1 MASSYSPRLS
11 SNFTLKKALPRRRGV
26 NPAGIKKSA
35 SDNDSLKYRNLH
47 YPQERKEKMFISL
60 YNFEKEVRD
69 KVNFNKPKLNDTTLR
84 DGEQTPGVV
93 FSIEEKLQIAKLLD
107 EIGVAQIEAGTPI
120 MSEHETKAVGA
131 IVKEKLKASIMGWA
145 RAAQPDVDAVLKTS
159 ADAIA
164 ISIATSD
171 IHLQYKLGM
180 TREQV
185 VERATSMVEYA
196 KDHGLYVSLNSEDAS
211 RTEFS
216 FLKEFATKGR
226 DAGADRLRVCD
237 TLGVLI
243 PQSTRYLVKR
253 VLDEV
258 KIPVEIH
265 THNDYGLAVANALA
279 AFEVGAEWASTTVNG
294 LGERA
299 GNSSLEGLIMSL
311 TKLYNL
317 ETKYKIDKL
326 YQISRYVEKASGIQV
341 PPNRSIVG
349 QHMFTHESGIHVDGV
364 LKYPYTYES
373 FLPDEIGASRRI
385 VIGKHSGKHAVWDK
399 LQELG
404 IEVAKDQLMEILEI
418 IKERS
423 QSRKSAINDQELKEI
438 AKEILAKSK

>member
-1 MASSYSPRLS
+1 
-11 SNFTLKKALPRRRGV
+11 
-26 NPAGIKKSA
+26 
-35 SDNDSLKYRNLH
+35 
-47 YPQERKEKMFISL
+47 MFISL
-60 YNFEKEVRD
+60 YNFEKEVAD
-69 KVNFNKPKLNDTTLR
+69 KFSFNDPKLNDTTLR

-93 FSIEEKLQIAKLLD
+93 FSIEEKLSIAKLLD
-107 EIGVAQIEAGTPI
+107 DIGVQQIEAGTPI
-120 MSEHETKAVGA
+120 MSDHEVKAVGA
-131 IVKEKLKASIMGWA
+131 IVKEGLNASIMGWA
-145 RAAQPDVDAVLKTS
+145 RAAKPDIDAVLKTS

-171 IHLQYKLGM
+171 IHLQYKLNM

-185 VERATSMVEYA
+185 LEKATSMVEYA
-196 KDHGLYVSLNSEDAS
+196 KDHGLYISLNSEDAT
-211 RTEFS
+211 RTEFP
-216 FLKEFATKGR
+216 FLKEFAQKGME
-226 DAGADRLRVCD
+226 AGADRLRVCD

-253 VLDEV
+253 VIDEV
-258 KIPVEIH
+258 GIPVEIH
-265 THNDYGLAVANALA
+265 THNDYGLGVANALA
-279 AFEVGAEWASTTVNG
+279 AYEVGAEWASTTVNG

-299 GNSSLEGLIMSL
+299 GNSSLEGVIMSL

-317 ETKYKIDKL
+317 ENDYKMDKL
-326 YQISRYVEKASGIQV
+326 YEISRYVEAASGMNV
-341 PPNRSIVG
+341 PLNRSIVG

-373 FLPDEIGASRRI
+373 FLPDEIGASRKI

-404 IEVAKDQLMEILEI
+404 VDVTKDQLLVVVEA

-423 QSRKSAINDQELKEI
+423 QKRKSAIKDSELKKI
-438 AKEILAKSK
+438 AEKVIAESDSQ

>member
-1 MASSYSPRLS
+1 
-11 SNFTLKKALPRRRGV
+11 
-26 NPAGIKKSA
+26 
-35 SDNDSLKYRNLH
+35 
-47 YPQERKEKMFISL
+47 MFISL
-60 YNFEKEVRD
+60 YNFEKEVVE
-69 KVNFNKPKLNDTTLR
+69 KFSFNQPKLNDTTLR

-93 FSIEEKLQIAKLLD
+93 FSIDEKLSIAKLLD
-107 EIGVAQIEAGTPI
+107 DIGVQQIEAGTPI
-120 MSEHETKAVGA
+120 MSDHEVKAVAA
-131 IVKEKLKASIMGWA
+131 IVKEGLSASVMGWA
-145 RAAQPDVDAVLKTS
+145 RAAKPDIDAVLKTS

-185 VERATSMVEYA
+185 LEKAISMVEYA
-196 KDHGLYVSLNSEDAS
+196 KDHGLYISLNSEDAT

-216 FLKEFATKGR
+216 FLKEFAQKGME
-226 DAGADRLRVCD
+226 AGADRLRVCD

-243 PQSTRYLVKR
+243 PLSTRYLVKR
-253 VLDEV
+253 VIDEV
-258 KIPVEIH
+258 GIPVEIH
-265 THNDYGLAVANALA
+265 THNDYGLGVANALA
-279 AFEVGAEWASTTVNG
+279 AYEVGAEWASTTVNG

-299 GNSSLEGLIMSL
+299 GNSSLEGIIMSL

-317 ETKYKIDKL
+317 ENEYKMDKL
-326 YQISRYVEKASGIQV
+326 YEISRYVESASGMNV
-341 PPNRSIVG
+341 PLNRSIVG

-373 FLPDEIGASRRI
+373 FLPDEIGASRKI

-404 IEVAKDQLMEILEI
+404 VDVSKDQLLVVVEA

-423 QSRKSAINDQELKEI
+423 QKRKSAIKDSELKKI
-438 AKEILAKSK
+438 AEKVTAESDSR

>member
-1 MASSYSPRLS
+1 LRKGKKNFATRRLES
-11 SNFTLKKALPRRRGV
+11 KDVIFGLNTIFLKKPSDIYIRK
-26 NPAGIKKSA
+26 GIS
-35 SDNDSLKYRNLH
+35 SL
-47 YPQERKEKMFISL
+47 EDDKMFISL
-60 YNFEKEVRD
+60 YNFEKSVADGFAFR
-69 KVNFNKPKLNDTTLR
+69 NPKLNDTTLR

-93 FSIEEKLQIAKLLD
+93 FSIDEKINIANLLD
-107 EIGVAQIEAGTPI
+107 EIGVDQIEAGTPV
-120 MSEHETKAVGA
+120 MSDHETKAVGA
-131 IVKEKLKASIMGWA
+131 IVKQGLNASIMGWA
-145 RAAQPDVDAVLKTS
+145 RAAKKDVDAVLKTS

-185 VERATSMVEYA
+185 LEKAASMVEYA
-196 KDHGLYVSLNSEDAS
+196 KDHGLYISLNSEDAS
-211 RTEFS
+211 RTEFP
-216 FLKEFATKGR
+216 FLKEFALKGKET
-226 DAGADRLRVCD
+226 GADRLRVCD

-243 PQSTRYLVKR
+243 PQSARYLVKR
-253 VLDEV
+253 VIDE
-258 KIPVEIH
+258 IGISVEIH

-317 ETKYKIDKL
+317 ETNYKMDKL
-326 YQISRYVEKASGIQV
+326 YEISRYVEEASGLAV

-399 LQELG
+399 LKALG
-404 IEVAKDQLMEILEI
+404 VDVTKEQLLEVVDVIKD
-418 IKERS
+418 RS
-423 QSRKSAINDQELKEI
+423 QSRKSAIKDRELKKI
-438 AKEILAKSK
+438 ATDITSKSE

>member
-1 MASSYSPRLS
+1 
-11 SNFTLKKALPRRRGV
+11 
-26 NPAGIKKSA
+26 
-35 SDNDSLKYRNLH
+35 
-47 YPQERKEKMFISL
+47 MFISP
-60 YNFEKEVRD
+60 YNFEGEVTKAFR
-69 KVNFNKPKLNDTTLR
+69 FRAPKLNDTTLR

-93 FSIEEKLQIAKLLD
+93 FSTDEKVQIARLLD
-107 EIGVAQIEAGTPI
+107 EIGVQQIEAGTPI
-120 MSEHETKAVGA
+120 MSEHEVKAVSA
-131 IVKEKLKASIMGWA
+131 IVKEKLKASVMGWA
-145 RAAQPDVDAVLKTS
+145 RAAKPDVEAVLKTS

-171 IHLQYKLGM
+171 IHLKYKLGM
-180 TREQV
+180 SREQV
-185 VERATSMVEYA
+185 LERAVSMVEYA
-196 KDHGLYVSLNSEDAS
+196 KDHGLYVSINSEDAT
-211 RTEFS
+211 RTEYT
-216 FLKEFATKGR
+216 FLKEFAKKTSE
-226 DAGADRLRVCD
+226 AGADRLRVCD

-243 PQSTRYLVKR
+243 PESTRYLVRK
-253 VLDEV
+253 LLEEV
-258 KIPVEIH
+258 GLTIEIH

-311 TKLYNL
+311 TKLYRL
-317 ETKYKIDKL
+317 EPRYKMDKL
-326 YQISRYVEKASGIQV
+326 YEISRYVEKASGLQV

-399 LQELG
+399 LLELG
-404 IEVAKDQLMEILEI
+404 IEVSKEQLMEIVEV

-423 QSRKSAINDQELKEI
+423 QKRKSAITDAQLKKI
-438 AKEILAKSK
+438 AAKIIEGK

>member
-1 MASSYSPRLS
+1 
-11 SNFTLKKALPRRRGV
+11 
-26 NPAGIKKSA
+26 
-35 SDNDSLKYRNLH
+35 
-47 YPQERKEKMFISL
+47 MFISL
-60 YNFEKEVRD
+60 YNFEKAVTEGFSFRD
-69 KVNFNKPKLNDTTLR
+69 PKINDTTLR

-93 FSIEEKLQIAKLLD
+93 FSIDEKVEIAKLLD
-107 EIGVAQIEAGTPI
+107 EIGVQQIEAGTPI
-120 MSEHETKAVGA
+120 MSDHEQKAVSA
-131 IVKEKLKASIMGWA
+131 IVKEGLSASIMGWA
-145 RAAQPDVDAVLKTS
+145 RAAKPDVDAVLKTG

-185 VERATSMVEYA
+185 LERATSMVEYA
-196 KDHGLYVSLNSEDAS
+196 KDHGLYISLNSEDAT
-211 RTEFS
+211 RTEFP
-216 FLKEFATKGR
+216 FLKEFATKGKE
-226 DAGADRLRVCD
+226 AGADRLRVCD

-253 VLDEV
+253 VIDEV
-258 KIPVEIH
+258 GIPVEIH

-299 GNSSLEGLIMSL
+299 GNSSLEGIIMSL

-317 ETKYKIDKL
+317 ETSYKIDKL
-326 YQISRYVEKASGIQV
+326 YEISRYVEKASGLPV

-399 LQELG
+399 LKELG
-404 IEVAKDQLMEILEI
+404 IEVSKDQLMDIVQI
-418 IKERS
+418 IKERA
-423 QSRKSAINDQELKEI
+423 QNRKSAITDKELKEI
-438 AKEILAKSK
+438 AAEVMG

>member
-1 MASSYSPRLS
+1 
-11 SNFTLKKALPRRRGV
+11 
-26 NPAGIKKSA
+26 
-35 SDNDSLKYRNLH
+35 
-47 YPQERKEKMFISL
+47 
-60 YNFEKEVRD
+60 
-69 KVNFNKPKLNDTTLR
+69 
-84 DGEQTPGVV
+84 
-93 FSIEEKLQIAKLLD
+93 
-107 EIGVAQIEAGTPI
+107 
-120 MSEHETKAVGA
+120 
-131 IVKEKLKASIMGWA
+131 MGWA
-145 RAAQPDVDAVLKTS
+145 RAAKKDVDAVLKTS

-185 VERATSMVEYA
+185 LEKAASMVEYA
-196 KDHGLYVSLNSEDAS
+196 KDHGLYISLNSEDAS
-211 RTEFS
+211 RTEFP
-216 FLKEFATKGR
+216 FLKEFALKGKEV
-226 DAGADRLRVCD
+226 GADRLRVCD

-243 PQSTRYLVKR
+243 PQSARYLVKR
-253 VLDEV
+253 VIDEIG
-258 KIPVEIH
+258 IPVEIH

-317 ETKYKIDKL
+317 ETNYKMDKL
-326 YQISRYVEKASGIQV
+326 YEISRYVEEASGLAV

-399 LQELG
+399 LKALG
-404 IEVAKDQLMEILEI
+404 VNVTKEQLLEVVDVIKD
-418 IKERS
+418 RS
-423 QSRKSAINDQELKEI
+423 QSRKSAIKDRELKKI
-438 AKEILAKSK
+438 ATDIISKFE